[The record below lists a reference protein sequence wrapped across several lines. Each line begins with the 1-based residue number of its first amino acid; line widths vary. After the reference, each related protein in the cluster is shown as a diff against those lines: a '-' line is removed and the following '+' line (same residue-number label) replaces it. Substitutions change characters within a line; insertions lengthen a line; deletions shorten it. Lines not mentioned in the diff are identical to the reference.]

1 MTEPELKPCPF
12 CGGRAKV
19 MNGPDDWVQCDR
31 CGATTAFS
39 ATVESAIA
47 KWNGRTLI
55 SMSDQ
60 AELARLENIALGTLI
75 RKLEDIVREN
85 EGIIK
90 VAEERDHDEEG
101 DE

>member
-1 MTEPELKPCPF
+1 MSGQELKLCPF
-12 CGGRAKV
+12 CGGKAKV

-55 SMSDQ
+55 S
-60 AELARLENIALGTLI
+60 I
-75 RKLEDIVREN
+75 
-85 EGIIK
+85 
-90 VAEERDHDEEG
+90 AEERDHDGEG
-101 DE
+101 SE

>member
-1 MTEPELKPCPF
+1 MSGQGLKPCPF
-12 CGGRAKV
+12 CGGKAKV
-19 MNGPDDWVQCDR
+19 MNGPDDWVQCDG
-31 CGATTAFS
+31 CGAATAFS

-47 KWNGRTLI
+47 KWNGRTI

-75 RKLEDIVREN
+75 RKLEGIVREN

-90 VAEERDHDEEG
+90 VAEERDHDGEG
-101 DE
+101 SE